1 MGSLRDSQLMVLWM
15 SGRTYRKGETVALH
29 HHDFNQIQVILSG
42 EEQIQL
48 LDQHYTVFGG
58 QLYLVSPHTP
68 HAFKFKHDA
77 VVIDIKFTLVAE
89 LQRLLNQVTQPPIF
103 PVTNREDFRQL
114 LVQALMAQ
122 RHAVPYGMLRLDVR
136 LKDLL
141 LAVMMTSNTPTE
153 TIPETTYMTPETSFA
168 PLRYLQQYYAQPIQ
182 LGDLARHFHY
192 SKNYMIEI
200 CKKKTGTTPN
210 VLLQLIRIRHAK
222 DDLEYTDLSINDIAI
237 RVGLDANYL
246 TRLFKQQVGQSPLK
260 YRHLVQAERQQN
272 ITLLQSFDWQQQP
285 KIQHD

>member
-1 MGSLRDSQLMVLWM
+1 METLRDSQLTVLWM
-15 SGRTYRKGETVALH
+15 SGRTYQKGETVAVH
-29 HHDFNQIQVILSG
+29 HHDFNQVQVILSG

-48 LDQHYTVFGG
+48 QDQHYTVFGG

-77 VVIDIKFTLVAE
+77 MVIDIKFTLAVE

-114 LVQALMAQ
+114 LAQALMAQ
-122 RHAVPYGMLRLDVR
+122 HHAVPYGMLRVDVR

-141 LAVMMTSNTPTE
+141 LAVVLASGTPTE
-153 TIPETTYMTPETSFA
+153 AISETTYMTPETTFA
-168 PLRYLQQYYAQPIQ
+168 PLRYLQQHYAQPIQ

-210 VLLQLIRIRHAK
+210 VLLQLIRLRHAK
-222 DDLEYTDLSINDIAI
+222 NYLEYTDLSINAIAI

-260 YRHLVQAERQQN
+260 YRHVVQAERRQN
-272 ITLLQSFDWQQQP
+272 VTLLRSFDWQRQP